1 MRNSGIKAVVEG
13 VGDHGCEYMTGGTVA
28 VIGSCGRNFAAGMSG
43 GVAYVYDKDSDFKE
57 KCNMGLVEFDRMSK
71 KDKETLKTMLERH
84 AEYTGSETAKAILD
98 NFSTE
103 LKKFVK
109 VIPTDYKKVS
119 EIMDEETA
127 KGADADTAMLTA
139 FESVT
144 GKKTDIA

>member
-1 MRNSGIKAVVEG
+1 
-13 VGDHGCEYMTGGTVA
+13 
-28 VIGSCGRNFAAGMSG
+28 
-43 GVAYVYDKDSDFKE
+43 
-57 KCNMGLVEFDRMSK
+57 MGLVEFDRMSK

-84 AEYTGSETAKAILD
+84 AEYTGSATAKAILD